1 MATKK
6 SQHVSWDVAMTAGV
20 CMGDMRYGRALDSG
34 DAQLVADYQSA
45 VPAKWPD
52 HAYERFYVD

>member
-20 CMGDMRYGRALDSG
+20 CMGDMRYGRALDNS
-34 DAQLVADYQSA
+34 DAQLVADYPSA

-52 HAYERFYVD
+52 HA